1 VVHQL
6 IDAGIKESQEL
17 DLTDRFETL
26 RRHAH
31 AESTDESFRQRRVE
45 NALGAEALLQAS
57 GSAENAA
64 VDADILSED
73 HDIGIIRERPGERQI
88 DRVDQRRLRH

>member
-17 DLTDRFETL
+17 DLTDRLETL